1 MTTPKVQTTLMD
13 LIPIF
18 RQMPRTELI
27 RAADWLLDYA
37 PTDSLNDQLRRREEQ
52 ELAESPLNPSERS
65 PGVIT
70 YPFT

>member
-1 MTTPKVQTTLMD
+1 MTLED

-37 PTDSLNDQLRRREEQ
+37 PEDSLKQQLKLREEQ

>member
-1 MTTPKVQTTLMD
+1 MTLED

-37 PTDSLNDQLRRREEQ
+37 PTDSLRQQLQQREE
-52 ELAESPLNPSERS
+52 EEMAERDINPSERC
-65 PGVIT
+65 PGVVT
-70 YPFT
+70 YPYG